1 MGIPGH
7 EILRLIGQG
16 GMATVYLAKQ
26 TSLGRDVVLKIL
38 DTTIADSKETIKR
51 FVNEGRIV
59 ASLRHP
65 HIITIYD
72 IGTADDSIY
81 ISMEY
86 VQGGDLKSR
95 LERHVFAPDEAI
107 DIISKLASALAAA
120 HAQGIVHRDVKPGNV
135 LFRDDATPLLSDFGI
150 AKNVSADADLT
161 RTGMFVGSPNYMA
174 PEQAES
180 GVIDRRADIY
190 SLGVIF
196 YEMLTGEKPYISD
209 SVIDVIYKHK
219 KGPIPKLPAGLE
231 DYQDLLNLM
240 MAKNRNDRFRDA
252 DSLLHYIRAL
262 QHRGMVKSMAELA
275 KEPDFDVTGE
285 LDVPATARVTRVTL
299 QPPTRSVKRFVLMA
313 LLALSFCIYGGL
325 LVVERRMATSDMP
338 GIAQA
343 ADQSALTLPEQSFAD
358 PIASDPITTAAAPG
372 AAEVAVALAWLGR
385 HSLDE
390 YRLIAPPKDNAYYYF
405 SRLRHMDP
413 DNEDAREGLLA
424 IAARYAILA
433 ETEIANDNFE
443 RARGYIA
450 IGLQID
456 PHNEALA
463 VLRDLTSQ
471 PEDGFLRA
479 LARLFGN

>member
-1 MGIPGH
+1 
-7 EILRLIGQG
+7 
-16 GMATVYLAKQ
+16 
-26 TSLGRDVVLKIL
+26 
-38 DTTIADSKETIKR
+38 
-51 FVNEGRIV
+51 
-59 ASLRHP
+59 
-65 HIITIYD
+65 
-72 IGTADDSIY
+72 
-81 ISMEY
+81 
-86 VQGGDLKSR
+86 
-95 LERHVFAPDEAI
+95 
-107 DIISKLASALAAA
+107 
-120 HAQGIVHRDVKPGNV
+120 
-135 LFRDDATPLLSDFGI
+135 LSDFGI
-150 AKNVSADADLT
+150 AKNISSDGDLT

-196 YEMLTGEKPYISD
+196 YEMLTGQKPYISD

-219 KGPIPKLPAGLE
+219 KSPVPKLPAGLE

-262 QHRGMVKSMAELA
+262 RHRGMVRSMAELA

-285 LDVPATARVTRVTL
+285 RGVPAAGRVTRVAL
-299 QPPTRSVKRFVLMA
+299 QAPKRSVKRFVLMG
-313 LLALSFCIYGGL
+313 LLALSICAYGGL
-325 LVVERRMATSDMP
+325 LVFERHMAASETP
-338 GIAQA
+338 RIAQA
-343 ADQSALTLPEQSFAD
+343 ADPSRLALAEPEFAD
-358 PIASDPITTAAAPG
+358 PVTTGPPAENAPA

-390 YRLIAPPKDNAYYYF
+390 YRLITPAKDNAYYYF

-413 DNEDAREGLLA
+413 DNEDAKEGLLA

-433 ETEIANDNFE
+433 ETEIANDDYE

-463 VLRDLTSQ
+463 VLRDLAAR
-471 PEDGFLRA
+471 PENGFFRT
-479 LARLFGN
+479 LARLFGS